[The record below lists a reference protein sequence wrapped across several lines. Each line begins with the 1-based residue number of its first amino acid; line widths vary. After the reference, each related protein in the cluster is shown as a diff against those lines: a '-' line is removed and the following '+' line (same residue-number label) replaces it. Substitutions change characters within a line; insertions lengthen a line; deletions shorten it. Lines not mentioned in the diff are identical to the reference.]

1 MDSARILIAMGND
14 LSNTKMKAILVEAG
28 FIVID
33 QAIDGHDCLRK
44 IRGSIPDLAIIEMNL
59 ALMNGCEIAQIVLE
73 DDLCDIIVVSSVDQD
88 GTASSLKKYN
98 NFMYM
103 TRPLNK
109 AVLLNTLEL
118 MTKNR
123 KRIKEL
129 EKEINELKY
138 TLDTR
143 KEVEKAKGLLMRHLG
158 LPENEAFK
166 RIQKQSM
173 DRGIPM
179 KEIAKAII
187 LTYEI

>member
-1 MDSARILIAMGND
+1 MDSARILIAMSSD
-14 LSNTKMKAILVEAG
+14 LSNTKMKTILVEAG
-28 FIVID
+28 FMVID
-33 QAIDGHDCLRK
+33 QAVDGHDCLRK
-44 IRGSIPDLAIIEMNL
+44 IRSCVPDLAIIELNL
-59 ALMNGCEIAQIVLE
+59 PLMNGYEIAKVALE
-73 DDLCDIIVVSSVDQD
+73 DDICDVVVISTMEHE
-88 GTASSLKKYN
+88 GLLSSLKKYD
-98 NFMYM
+98 NFIALMK
-103 TRPLNK
+103 PVNK

-123 KRIKEL
+123 KRVKQL

-143 KEVEKAKGLLMRHLG
+143 KEVEKAKGLLMKHLG
-158 LPENEAFK
+158 LPEKDAFK

>member
-1 MDSARILIAMGND
+1 MDSARILIALSSD
-14 LSNTKMKAILVEAG
+14 LSNTKMRTILVEAG

-33 QAIDGHDCLRK
+33 QATDGHECLRK
-44 IRGSIPDLAIIEMNL
+44 IRSCIPDLAVLEINL
-59 ALMNGCEIAQIVLE
+59 ALMNGYEIAKVALE
-73 DDLCDIIVVSSVDQD
+73 DDLCDIVVIASAEQD
-88 GTASSLKKYN
+88 GILASLKKYT
-98 NFMYM
+98 NFVAL
-103 TRPLNK
+103 TKPVNR
-109 AVLLNTLEL
+109 AVLLNALEL

-123 KRIKEL
+123 KKIKEL
-129 EKEINELKY
+129 EKEVNELKY

-143 KEVEKAKGLLMRHLG
+143 KEVEKAKGLLMKHLG
-158 LPENEAFK
+158 LSEKDAFK